1 MDRLCLVAV
10 VDQRFTALRRDEM
23 LEVNTGHKQRKGER
37 RTELK
42 GIATVS

>member
-1 MDRLCLVAV
+1 MDRLCLVAA

-23 LEVNTGHKQRKGER
+23 LEVNTGHKQGKRER

-42 GIATVS
+42 GIVAIS